1 MKAILPNIKEPK
13 DVRALNLDELEKL
26 SKEIRDFLISSIAKT
41 GGHLSSNLGAVELT
55 LALHYV
61 WESPKDRIIWDTGH
75 QCYVHKII
83 TGRQEGFKALR
94 KYKGLSG
101 FPKRKESKH
110 DIFEPGHSSTSV
122 SAALGIAKA
131 RDFRGE
137 DFEVI
142 AMIGDGALT
151 AGEAYEGLNNLGN
164 EETNVAVI
172 LNDNKMSISPNIGAV
187 AEHLKR
193 LSEIKVEG
201 MERGELRS
209 IFENL
214 NFVYLGPIDGH
225 NFQSLISAFKRAKK
239 IKGPKIIH
247 VLTKK
252 GRGFKVAEDDA
263 VAYHS
268 ACTYDPERGIQD
280 NHSYTYTDVFSKT
293 IAKLA
298 AKNKKI
304 IGITAAMVCGVG
316 LNEFSLKYPDRFF
329 DVGIAEQHAVTFA
342 AGMAMEGFR
351 PFFAVYSTFLQRA
364 YDQIIIDVAQQQLPV
379 VFMLD
384 RSGLSGKDGPTHEG
398 VYDMSWLRSVPNLV
412 IMAPKDADE
421 FQDMIKT
428 AEQYVQGPI
437 AIRYPKEPIKE
448 VKIKKSFRRLPIGK
462 GEKISE
468 GRDLTIVAL
477 GSTVKISLEAQQ
489 TLHQQGIN
497 ATLLNLRFLK
507 PIDKQ
512 LILDNIVS
520 KKVLV
525 VEDNSEI
532 GGLYGAILELFQN
545 NNIRNVEVSHLGIPD
560 KFVEQGEL
568 QILREKFNLTPEG
581 VIAKAKELVK

>member
-1 MKAILPNIKEPK
+1 MKAILPSIKEPK

-26 SKEIRDFLISSIAKT
+26 AKEIRDFLVSSIAKT

-61 WESPKDRIIWDTGH
+61 WQSPKDRIIWDTGH

-83 TGRQEGFKALR
+83 TGRQKRFKVLR
-94 KYKGLSG
+94 KHKGLSG
-101 FPKRKESKH
+101 FPNRKESKH

-137 DFEVI
+137 NFEVI

-164 EETNVAVI
+164 EETNVTVV

-193 LSEIKVEG
+193 LSEVKIEG

-225 NFQSLISAFKRAKK
+225 NFQSLISTFKRAKK

-252 GRGFKVAEDDA
+252 GSGFKVAEDDA
-263 VAYHS
+263 AAYHS
-268 ACTYDPERGIQD
+268 ACTYDPERGVQD

-293 IAKLA
+293 ITKLA

-364 YDQIIIDVAQQQLPV
+364 YDQVIIDVAQQKLPV

-384 RSGLSGKDGPTHEG
+384 RAGLSGKDGPTHEG

-428 AEQYVQGPI
+428 AEQYSKGPI

-448 VKIKKSFRRLPIGK
+448 VKIKKSFRRLSIGK

-489 TLHQQGIN
+489 TLHRQGIN

-512 LILDNIVS
+512 LILSNIAS
-520 KKVLV
+520 KRVLV
-525 VEDNSEI
+525 VEDNSEV

-545 NNIRNVEVSHLGIPD
+545 NNIQNVEVSHLGIPD
-560 KFVEQGEL
+560 EFVEQGEL
-568 QILREKFNLTPEG
+568 QILRNKFNLTPEG
-581 VIAKAKELVK
+581 VMVKVKELVR